1 MVFTFVEGISGAG
14 KTTIASGVVDKLR
27 SLGYQAENLD
37 GDDFRNGLNKDLGF
51 SVDDRKENIRRVA
64 EVARLVA
71 KLGFITVVSLISPL
85 GEARKNAR
93 KIHQESGIDFLQV
106 FVDTPL
112 EECKKR
118 DPKGL
123 YKKCRDGLIK
133 NFTGI
138 DSPYERPDDAELVL
152 KTMENRVGESINKI
166 VSLLECKGC
175 ILPEKAVLPS
185 VVYLNGSG
193 DSERDQNGLS
203 DKQQSAENSTVVN
216 EEIILNSISHLQKG
230 RQLKVKSES
239 CRALCMLLEKQLNP
253 CSVKE
258 LFVTG
263 SEKSE
268 LLRRIN
274 TISRLNINQVDLQWV
289 QVLSEGWATP
299 LSGFMREKE
308 YVECI
313 FNGTTAGNKYLISF
327 TTYIN

>member
-1 MVFTFVEGISGAG
+1 M
-14 KTTIASGVVDKLR
+14 DKLR

-37 GDDFRNGLNKDLGF
+37 GDDFRDGLNKDLGF
-51 SVDDRKENIRRVA
+51 SVEDRKENIRRVA

-71 KLGFITVVSLISPL
+71 KLGVITVVSLISPL
-85 GEARKNAR
+85 KEARKEAR
-93 KIHQESGIDFLQV
+93 KIHEGRNIVFLEI

-112 EECKKR
+112 EECEKR

-123 YKKCRDGLIK
+123 YQRCRRGLLK

-138 DSPYERPDDAELVL
+138 DSPYEKPQEPDLLL

-166 VSLLECKGC
+166 VTLLEKRGC
-175 ILPEKAVLPS
+175 ILPENSTLPS
-185 VVYLNGSG
+185 VVYLNGNG
-193 DSERDQNGLS
+193 DSGIVQNGFGDI
-203 DKQQSAENSTVVN
+203 DKSADDCVA
-216 EEIILNSISHLQKG
+216 IINDKIIANSIYHLEKG
-230 RQLKVKSES
+230 EKLPVKRESCKALFNLLERQLK
-239 CRALCMLLEKQLNP
+239 P

-263 SEKSE
+263 LEKDE
-268 LLRRIN
+268 LLKRVDRLP
-274 TISRLNINQVDLQWV
+274 RLNINEVDLQWV

-313 FNGTTAGNKYLISF
+313 FNGTTSGKIKYIF
-327 TTYIN
+327 HAT